1 MPVWDMLD
9 LRSQLDTRVGILS
22 GKLNNKLGIQGTD
35 LGRTQNLG
43 VISMHVALNAMR
55 LNQISNGMNGDRKMK
70 SKVSAFGCSEGV
82 TSNTEKNQ
90 KTLMSWKSSEEKD
103 ETRCNLC

>member
-1 MPVWDMLD
+1 MPVWEMLD

-43 VISMHVALNAMR
+43 VINMHVALNAMR
-55 LNQISNGMNGDRKMK
+55 LNQISNGVSGDRKMK
-70 SKVSAFGCSEGV
+70 SKVSAFWCSEGV
-82 TSNTEKNQ
+82 ASNTEKNQ

-103 ETRCNLC
+103 EIG